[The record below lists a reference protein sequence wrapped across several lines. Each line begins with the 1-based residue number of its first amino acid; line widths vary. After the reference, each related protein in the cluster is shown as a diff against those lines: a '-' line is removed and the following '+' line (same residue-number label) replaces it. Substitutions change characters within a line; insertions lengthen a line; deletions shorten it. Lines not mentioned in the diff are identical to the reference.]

1 MAHTNG
7 IESFWALFKRGY
19 HGVYHWMS
27 RKHLQKYIDE
37 AAYRLNRRGQGMNMV
52 FGEVVE
58 RTTDGQK
65 LPYKKLI
72 E

>member
-27 RKHLQKYIDE
+27 WKHLQKYIDE
-37 AAYRLNRRGQGMNMV
+37 SAFRLNHRGQPMKAV
-52 FGEVVE
+52 FEAVVGNA
-58 RTTDGQK
+58 TDGKQ
-65 LPYKKLI
+65 LPYKQLI
-72 E
+72 A